1 MYKET
6 LKQRMWMLPN
16 LKKKVNKAFNMF
28 KLCLNCS
35 VGSLRCLSEDLY
47 NKL

>member
-16 LKKKVNKAFNMF
+16 LKKKLIKPST
-28 KLCLNCS
+28 CS
-35 VGSLRCLSEDLY
+35 SCTWTVLLGH
-47 NKL
+47 